1 MYCVQI
7 NFAIFSLSVPAAP
20 FCLSEAYLDLI
31 LSCYSSRLLRDCEM
45 AAAHW
50 ASVSAS
56 PLLLDA
62 EVACVEA
69 MVYGFSKAHICRVYG
84 LECRV

>member
-1 MYCVQI
+1 
-7 NFAIFSLSVPAAP
+7 
-20 FCLSEAYLDLI
+20 
-31 LSCYSSRLLRDCEM
+31 M